1 MPLHQTKKGLP
12 AACCRSMKSSAA
24 ATVADGTNP
33 EGATRSLP
41 VEVEVQSAA
50 EPAAEET
57 DDDADLKSFLAQFSW
72 TKGPATGKLGDVAE
86 LNLPEGFRLANGDDT
101 RKVMAAFGNLT
112 SDQELGLVAPDSF
125 DWFIVFEFDPV
136 GYVKDDEKDD
146 LKPDEMMDSIKRGTE
161 FANEERAKMG
171 IPGMTILGWQLPPRY
186 NDQTKLLEWSIRAE
200 SEGSEILNHN
210 TRILGR
216 HGVMEAALV
225 VDPEDIEATLPVFY
239 SLLEGYGFQS
249 GQKYAEYQD
258 GDKIAKYGLA
268 ALIVGGGAIETTAE
282 FQQWFLE
289 EIRAGLPPQR
299 EEQADIPI
307 AIMPNGDTAGAR
319 GAAIEARRLL
329 AHRTGNS

>member
-1 MPLHQTKKGLP
+1 MKKHIILWGLLWTFIP
-12 AACCRSMKSSAA
+12 AIFAA
-24 ATVADGTNP
+24 ETEPAP
-33 EGATRSLP
+33 
-41 VEVEVQSAA
+41 AA

-57 DDDADLKSFLAQFSW
+57 DDSADLQAFLSQFSW
-72 TKGPATGKLGDVAE
+72 TQGPATGKLGDVAE

-101 RKVMAAFGNLT
+101 RKIMAAFGNLT

-200 SEGSEILNHN
+200 SEGSKILNHN

-268 ALIVGGGAIETTAE
+268 ALIVGGGAAAAAKLGLFAWLAVMFKKLWKLIVVAVVGIGA
-282 FQQWFLE
+282 WFKKLV
-289 EIRAGLPPQR
+289 GGGPNVR
-299 EEQADIPI
+299 EDP
-307 AIMPNGDTAGAR
+307 
-319 GAAIEARRLL
+319 
-329 AHRTGNS
+329 S